1 MDGHLELSLVLQP
14 PEVCTN
20 FVNIWQAYPEYYC
33 SDEEKKE
40 EEEVEYGFGG
50 NRLILDHSKVR
61 LILFFSFIMCR
72 VLKNQSNFDHKAFIL
87 RDITWLTLRLR
98 NFSSFHFTLK
108 NLRTKLRI

>member
-40 EEEVEYGFGG
+40 EEEEEEYGFEE

-61 LILFFSFIMCR
+61 QVFI
-72 VLKNQSNFDHKAFIL
+72 
-87 RDITWLTLRLR
+87 RD
-98 NFSSFHFTLK
+98 
-108 NLRTKLRI
+108 